1 MPKMTDVSAGAI
13 FRLVGGEQFFAA
25 ANATYS
31 KRGTRLDIIVA
42 MVTPRYQSPTKLLS
56 TTFKSKS
63 RGIRCRTALRK
74 IKAKQSYLKSILRL
88 CVGLTTR
95 KCSLEDTVVVC
106 CAAIAKTLWLHAAA
120 WWACG
125 SFAAATLR

>member
-25 ANATYS
+25 ANATDS
-31 KRGTRLDIIVA
+31 KRGTAIGYHRRHGDSSIPI
-42 MVTPRYQSPTKLLS
+42 PDNS